1 MGGKEEIIKP
11 IGKNELPEGK
21 KKEGIRNFK
30 SIILKMEKDEVV
42 NMTYLTKEGEQKWR
56 NEENDLPKMT
66 EGNQP
71 ENIKHCRFVLTPM
84 TTTKSRL

>member
-1 MGGKEEIIKP
+1 MVGGEAPSSSET
-11 IGKNELPEGK
+11 GKRDF
-21 KKEGIRNFK
+21 GIR
-30 SIILKMEKDEVV
+30 IRKMEKDEAN

-56 NEENDLPKMT
+56 NEENDLPKMK

-71 ENIKHCRFVLTPM
+71 ENIKHCRLVLTPM

>member
-1 MGGKEEIIKP
+1 
-11 IGKNELPEGK
+11 
-21 KKEGIRNFK
+21 
-30 SIILKMEKDEVV
+30 MEKDEAV

-56 NEENDLPKMT
+56 NEENDLPKVK

-71 ENIKHCRFVLTPM
+71 ENIKHCRLVITPM